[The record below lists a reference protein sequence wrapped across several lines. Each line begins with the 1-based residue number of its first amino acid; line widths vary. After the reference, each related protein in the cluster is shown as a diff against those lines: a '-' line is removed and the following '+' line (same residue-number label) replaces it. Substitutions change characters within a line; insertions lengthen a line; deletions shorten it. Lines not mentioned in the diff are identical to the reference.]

1 LLGDRRVIRPAAA
14 PVSQNGTTAAIAADQ
29 GGPAMDDARELS
41 RRAALAMGGTG
52 AIGGAL
58 ILAGCAADDSGTGGS
73 GSAEPSPS
81 EADGATDAAGDEV
94 AALADIPVGGSI
106 DASIGGEPVLLAQP
120 SAGQVVAYSA
130 ICTHQGCVV
139 TAAGSKF
146 ECPCHGSVFDAATGD
161 VEVGP
166 ALEPLASVPVTVDGD
181 RVIAG

>member
-1 LLGDRRVIRPAAA
+1 MRPTAAR
-14 PVSQNGTTAAIAADQ
+14 VSQNGTTAAIAADQ
-29 GGPAMDDARELS
+29 GGPDMDDARELS

-58 ILAGCAADDSGTGGS
+58 ILAGCAADDSGGNGGS
-73 GSAEPSPS
+73 GGAEPSPS
-81 EADGATDAAGDEV
+81 EADGATGAAGDEV

-120 SAGQVVAYSA
+120 SAGQVVAFSA
-130 ICTHQGCVV
+130 ICTHQRCVV
-139 TAAGSKF
+139 AAAGSKF